1 MKFSRLWQPDKPA
14 FWLMLLLN
22 LLSMVLAWIVQ
33 IYTLAPMAQVVVSV
47 FAVGNAVLGVFFT
60 WHLVK
65 NPPVTKD

>member
-1 MKFSRLWQPDKPA
+1 
-14 FWLMLLLN
+14 MLLLN

-33 IYTLAPMAQVVVSV
+33 IYTLAPMARVVVSV

-60 WHLVK
+60 WQLVK

>member
-1 MKFSRLWQPDKPA
+1 
-14 FWLMLLLN
+14 MLLLN

-60 WHLVK
+60 WQLLK
-65 NPPVTKD
+65 NPPVAKD